1 IEHRMFSYITKN
13 WRGRPLETREAVVQ
27 LISNTKTKTGLKI
40 MAILDENEYKIKSD
54 LGQQHE
60 TVIIDRQKQI
70 KELTEKY
77 GKRTYGSS
85 CLNCKSFYLTKHL
98 MSTRGDEPGK
108 TIWFCLNCGHSFRR
122 PNYVQKVGI
131 DKPLSLEEK

>member
-1 IEHRMFSYITKN
+1 MPKFCPNCKSIIFLKKDKN
-13 WRGRPLETREAVVQ
+13 DNKRSFCNRCGFLDN
-27 LISNTKTKTGLKI
+27 IKI
-40 MAILDENEYKIKSD
+40 DENEYKIKSD

-131 DKPLSLEEK
+131 DKPLSLDEK